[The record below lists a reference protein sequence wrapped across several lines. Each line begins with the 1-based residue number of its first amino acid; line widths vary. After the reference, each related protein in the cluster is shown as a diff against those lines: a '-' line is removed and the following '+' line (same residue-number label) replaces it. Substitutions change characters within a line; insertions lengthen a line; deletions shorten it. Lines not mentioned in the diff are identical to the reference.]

1 MKEKGFDYQISED
14 LIKGFGVEGFYEGN
28 DENVDDTDKAVLQI
42 YKTHGVFPA
51 VKFYKDMSAES
62 LKDSREHVETL
73 LVANGLIKSKE
84 EKQKID
90 NDKINRLEEK
100 GKKLQKSG
108 CSLMVWGVVII
119 VVIIIFMLVF

>member
-62 LKDSREHVETL
+62 LRIQE
-73 LVANGLIKSKE
+73 N
-84 EKQKID
+84 
-90 NDKINRLEEK
+90 
-100 GKKLQKSG
+100 
-108 CSLMVWGVVII
+108 M
-119 VVIIIFMLVF
+119 